1 MTIVDPLALEVKY
14 FDAASSSSAQPVAVG
29 GKDKCVDNVASLQRV
44 QVFALIEV
52 PQHGDTVFATG
63 CRQGA
68 VWRNR
73 DSIDVTSVAVVVS
86 LQLELGEFP
95 DLEQV

>member
-1 MTIVDPLALEVKY
+1 M
-14 FDAASSSSAQPVAVG
+14 
-29 GKDKCVDNVASLQRV
+29 
-44 QVFALIEV
+44 FALIEV